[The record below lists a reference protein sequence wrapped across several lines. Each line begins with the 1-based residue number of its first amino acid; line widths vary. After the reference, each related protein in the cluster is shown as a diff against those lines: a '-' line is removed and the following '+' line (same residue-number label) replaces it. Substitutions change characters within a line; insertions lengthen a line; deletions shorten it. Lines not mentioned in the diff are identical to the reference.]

1 MTHTK
6 TQLSHIKRRTPRA
19 HQPVIR
25 HRHETKPNPT
35 RPTPHPTRS
44 PARDE
49 QARDSRA
56 HNGDGTV
63 AGERVFGQ
71 LFCEV

>member
-1 MTHTK
+1 MHTSR
-6 TQLSHIKRRTPRA
+6 LSAT
-19 HQPVIR
+19 V
-25 HRHETKPNPT
+25 TKQNPT
-35 RPTPHPTRS
+35 QPLAPPTQS